1 MGNLIVAV
9 VGAQGYSSAL
19 AKKGTATDISLYNM
33 KKGEDTATLIEPARY
48 PERLAPLFFAVSEAK
63 KAVIVVDEL
72 NAALG
77 ESLVMLQCCGV
88 ESGYIIL
95 RNYVP
100 KEKVETLVKGTIVE
114 RYEFLP
120 DDPNVLR
127 ERLLEEAAKQN
138 PAPAAIG
145 TVTVDHSFNVKG
157 VGVVVLGVVASGG
170 VSKHAIVNVLPS
182 GKTAQIR
189 SIQKHDDN
197 FDLAVEG
204 DRGGLALKNLDVK
217 DADRGTVLTNDPSIK
232 TAKTLKVQA
241 SLVEYWQTPLKAGMV
256 LHIGHWMQFLNSKV
270 EETADASDWR
280 KSTLTLTLEK
290 DLAYRPGDTAV
301 LTYLE
306 GGKLRVAGTIKLT

>member
-63 KAVIVVDEL
+63 KAVIVVDEI